1 MKMSEKKI
9 QSAKFKKDYM
19 MLLAFLLFFL
29 IVSAELFL
37 SFWLPW
43 HIKLDNMWAEQV
55 ARQELIDLYDMVR
68 LRARSVADSGSL
80 TVNTDEALLIC
91 RSLDRAASAMH
102 QYGKDFSPE
111 QCRPFMVVLQKL
123 HVHNNRLIRNRPYS
137 GEVELNKRIFLR
149 RMRGVKVVPP
159 AAKK

>member
-1 MKMSEKKI
+1 MSEKKI

-68 LRARSVADSGSL
+68 AESRSVADRGSL
-80 TVNTDEALLIC
+80 TVNTEALLIC
-91 RSLDRAASAMH
+91 RSLDRAASSMH
-102 QYGKDFSPE
+102 QHGKDLSPE
-111 QCRPFMVVLQKL
+111 QCRPFMTLIQKL
-123 HVHNNRLIRNRPYS
+123 HVHNNRLIRNKPYS